1 VSEVY
6 IVSSPIG
13 VFGINDKGKIED
25 KALFSKDVEAT
36 ATALRALRRGE
47 VIGQVK
53 DVVSSSKAKG
63 FKSFILED
71 AKLGNSLRSLLEVE
85 VEVKKG
91 GTLVSGFRARL
102 AEIAVE
108 LGFVETPIAYNS
120 WVRDVTASI
129 VRAQVKLSSARRD
142 LQVVQ
147 GVLTLDDLDKSLNLY
162 AGRVREWY
170 GLYFPELGDLVERHE
185 PFFNLV
191 LSFCDRS
198 SFDVVS
204 LNEIGF
210 SEEKSRAIVE
220 AASDS
225 LGAEVGEEDL
235 EQIRSISELSLKM
248 YTIRRNLE
256 SHLEVLMREC
266 APNITVLVG
275 SSIGARLLAL
285 AGGLD
290 KLARM
295 PASTIQVLG
304 AESALFRSLK
314 TGSPPPKHGIIFQ
327 SPLIHQA
334 ARWKR
339 GKIARALAGK
349 LAIAARIDAFSDR
362 NNGESLKREVER
374 RVEEIDRKY
383 RVSPKRGRR
392 KTGGRKSKNS

>member
-1 VSEVY
+1 
-6 IVSSPIG
+6 VSSHLG
-13 VFGINDKGKIED
+13 VK
-25 KALFSKDVEAT
+25 
-36 ATALRALRRGE
+36 
-47 VIGQVK
+47 
-53 DVVSSSKAKG
+53 
-63 FKSFILED
+63 
-71 AKLGNSLRSLLEVE
+71 
-85 VEVKKG
+85 VEVKKSAG
-91 GTLVSGFRARL
+91 IVSRFRARL

-108 LGFVETPIAYNS
+108 LGFVETPNAYNS
-120 WVRDVTASI
+120 WVREVTASI
-129 VRAQVKLSSARRD
+129 VRDQVRLSSARPD

-147 GVLTLDDLDKSLNLY
+147 VVLTLDDLDKSLNLY

-170 GLYFPELGDLVERHE
+170 GLYFPELGELVERHE
-185 PFFNLV
+185 PYLRLV
-191 LSFCDRS
+191 LTFCDRS
-198 SFDVVS
+198 SFDVGS
-204 LNEIGF
+204 LEEIGF
-210 SEEKSRAIVE
+210 SEEKSKAIVG

-225 LGAEVGEEDL
+225 LGAELGEEDL
-235 EQIRSISELSLKM
+235 EQIRSVSELALKM

-256 SHLEVLMREC
+256 SHIEILMREC

-314 TGSPPPKHGIIFQ
+314 TGSPPPKHGVIFQ

-334 ARWKR
+334 SRWKR

-362 NNGESLKREVER
+362 DNGEDLKREVER

-383 RVSPKRGRR
+383 RNPPKRGRR
-392 KTGGRKSKNS
+392 KTGGVKSKSS

>member
-1 VSEVY
+1 MSEVY

-13 VFGINDKGKIED
+13 VFGINDKGEIED
-25 KALFSKDVEAT
+25 KALFKKDVETT
-36 ATALRALRRGE
+36 ANALTALKRGE
-47 VIGQVK
+47 MIGQVE
-53 DVVSSSKAKG
+53 DVVSSLKAKG
-63 FKSFILED
+63 FDPFILED
-71 AKLGNSLRSLLEVE
+71 ARLGNSMRSLLGVKI
-85 VEVKKG
+85 EVKKG
-91 GTLVSGFRARL
+91 VALVSRFRTRL

-108 LGFVETPIAYNS
+108 LGFVKTPVAYNS
-120 WVRDVTASI
+120 WVQEVTASI
-129 VRAQVKLSSARRD
+129 VRGQVKLSSARRD

-185 PFFNLV
+185 PYLNLV

-198 SFDVVS
+198 RFDVVS
-204 LNEIGF
+204 LTEIGL
-210 SEEKSRAIVE
+210 SEEKSGAIVE

-225 LGAEVGEEDL
+225 LGAEMGEEDL
-235 EQIRSISELSLKM
+235 EQIRSISELTLKM

-256 SHLEVLMREC
+256 SHLEVLMKEC
-266 APNITVLVG
+266 APNITALVG

-334 ARWKR
+334 SRWKR

-362 NNGESLKREVER
+362 DDGDSLKREVER
-374 RVEEIDRKY
+374 RIEEIDRKY

-392 KTGGRKSKNS
+392 KTGGSKSKNS